1 MKFTVQY
8 PVKKILRE
16 KYKTFIPYLKIL
28 AHNKDY
34 IYFIL
39 VVLTIFTFSKKMLT
53 ILLGVKLPH
62 STVHDFLTITP
73 KFSGRLALG
82 W

>member
-1 MKFTVQY
+1 
-8 PVKKILRE
+8 
-16 KYKTFIPYLKIL
+16 
-28 AHNKDY
+28 
-34 IYFIL
+34 
-39 VVLTIFTFSKKMLT
+39 MLT